1 MSEVLSPLKKN
12 SNFGLLF
19 CCIICL
25 SIVVVLQLFG
35 KSNDFAQYESIFS
48 NTNETIEPFWMVLRL
63 LILNKIGS
71 FLLLIFC
78 TTTISLFIKF
88 YFFINSVK
96 RLSLLVIFSYIVTF
110 FFLHEYTQ
118 FRVSFAV
125 AIFILSFSSIRDRR
139 FIRYIL
145 FCLICIFIHY
155 SCIIIIPFYFYY
167 NIRNK
172 KIYVI
177 LPFVLFFI
185 SVLLQPLLIHVD
197 LLNLLVNRFNIEYI
211 SILFKMKSGHFDA
224 SLSVFNQ
231 LYLAYLFV
239 LFISYKLSIRNK
251 CLINENVSM
260 CFKLLSYSLSLFYIL
275 VSFHFPVIAFRLSEF
290 FLPFSLVLL
299 FSGINSIREYS
310 LYILY
315 AMGFTFI
322 LGLKF
327 LEKTNIL

>member
-1 MSEVLSPLKKN
+1 M
-12 SNFGLLF
+12 
-19 CCIICL
+19 
-25 SIVVVLQLFG
+25 
-35 KSNDFAQYESIFS
+35 
-48 NTNETIEPFWMVLRL
+48 
-63 LILNKIGS
+63 
-71 FLLLIFC
+71 
-78 TTTISLFIKF
+78 
-88 YFFINSVK
+88 
-96 RLSLLVIFSYIVTF
+96 
-110 FFLHEYTQ
+110 
-118 FRVSFAV
+118 
-125 AIFILSFSSIRDRR
+125 
-139 FIRYIL
+139 
-145 FCLICIFIHY
+145 
-155 SCIIIIPFYFYY
+155 
-167 NIRNK
+167 
-172 KIYVI
+172 
-177 LPFVLFFI
+177 PFVLFFI

-275 VSFHFPVIAFRLSEF
+275 VNFHFPVIAFRLSEF